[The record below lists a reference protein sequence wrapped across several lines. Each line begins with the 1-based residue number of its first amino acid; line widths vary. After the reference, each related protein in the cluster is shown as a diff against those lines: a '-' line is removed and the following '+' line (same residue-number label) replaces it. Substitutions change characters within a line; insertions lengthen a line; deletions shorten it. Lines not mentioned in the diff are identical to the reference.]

1 MPLSEIRERAI
12 APALA
17 LLPARMSSPEAEVML
32 LAIGL
37 QESRFQ
43 HRRQLVGSPPRPTGP
58 AKSFWQAELG
68 GGMVTG
74 LLRYHDDR
82 VRDLAVGLCA
92 VRGVDPSP
100 RAVWDA
106 IEHDDVLA
114 AGLARL
120 LLFTDPARL
129 PMLGDVEGAW
139 QLYLR
144 TWRPG
149 AHSRGDAAAKASLR
163 QKWAKNY
170 GKALEAVQ

>member
-1 MPLSEIRERAI
+1 MTPREARTGPVAE
-12 APALA
+12 ALL
-17 LLPARMSSPEAEVML
+17 LLPAKMTSAEAEVML
-32 LAIGL
+32 LSIGL
-37 QESRFQ
+37 QESRFE
-43 HRRQLVGSPPRPTGP
+43 HRRQLVGSPPRPVGP
-58 AKSFWQAELG
+58 AKSFWQAEQG

-74 LLRYHDDR
+74 LLRYHDSR
-82 VRDLAVGLCA
+82 VRDVAVGLCA
-92 VRGVDPSP
+92 VRGVAPVARD
-100 RAVWDA
+100 VWDA

-120 LLFTDPARL
+120 LLFTDPGRL
-129 PMLGDVEGAW
+129 PKLGDVDGAW

>member
-1 MPLSEIRERAI
+1 MTLNQIRDQAI
-12 APALA
+12 TPALA

-58 AKSFWQAELG
+58 AKSLWQAEQG
-68 GGMVTG
+68 GGMVAG

-100 RAVWDA
+100 REVWDA

-120 LLFTDPARL
+120 LLFTDPGRL
-129 PMLGDVEGAW
+129 PKLGDVDGAW

-149 AHSRGDAAAKASLR
+149 KAKPET
-163 QKWAKNY
+163 WP
-170 GKALEAVQ
+170 ALYAQAMEVVQ

>member
-1 MPLSEIRERAI
+1 MTLSEIRAQAI
-12 APALA
+12 EPALL
-17 LLPARMSSPEAEVML
+17 LLPARMESAEAVVML

-37 QESRFQ
+37 QESLFK
-43 HRRQLVGSPPRPTGP
+43 HRRQLVGSPPKPVGP
-58 AKSFWQAELG
+58 AKSFWQAEQG

-74 LLRYHDDR
+74 LLGFHNQD
-82 VRDLAVGLCA
+82 VQDLARGLCA
-92 VRGVDPSP
+92 VRGVPAQP
-100 RAVWDA
+100 RAVWEA

-120 LLFTDPARL
+120 LLYTDPARL
-129 PMLGDVEGAW
+129 PGLGDEEGAW

>member
-1 MPLSEIRERAI
+1 MTLREIRNGPLAE
-12 APALA
+12 ALL
-17 LLPARMSSPEAEVML
+17 LLPAKMTSPQAEVML

-37 QESRFQ
+37 QESRFED
-43 HRRQLVGSPPRPTGP
+43 RRQLVGSPPRPTGP
-58 AKSFWQAELG
+58 GKSFWQAELG

-74 LLRYHDDR
+74 LLRYYDDK
-82 VRDLAVGLCA
+82 VRDLVHGLCA
-92 VRGVDPSP
+92 VRGVAPAA

-120 LLFTDPARL
+120 LLYTDPAKL
-129 PMLGDVEGAW
+129 PKLADVDGAC

-149 AHSRGDAAAKASLR
+149 AYTNGTPKKRRELR
-163 QKWAKNY
+163 QKWEKYYAQ
-170 GKALEAVQ
+170 ALEVVR

>member
-1 MPLSEIRERAI
+1 MTLHEIRDRAI
-12 APALA
+12 TPALA

-32 LAIGL
+32 LTIGL

-106 IEHDDVLA
+106 IERDDVLA

-120 LLFTDPARL
+120 LLWTDPGRL
-129 PMLGDVEGAW
+129 PRLGDVEGAL
-139 QLYLR
+139 QCYLR

-149 AHSRGDAAAKASLR
+149 RPHPLAWPNNYR
-163 QKWAKNY
+163 Q
-170 GKALEAVQ
+170 ALEAVQ